1 MNIYIT
7 NTVMKNYDNIF
18 ILIMKSKI
26 EKTDVIFFDEDQ
38 TNY

>member
-1 MNIYIT
+1 MNIFIT

>member
-1 MNIYIT
+1 MNIFIT
-7 NTVMKNYDNIF
+7 NTVMKNYDNNF